1 MKTNAN
7 FSPNKKI
14 IILMAD
20 DDPDD
25 QLLATEALAEIKI
38 PAILNCVKD
47 GEELLDYLYQRG
59 EFTNPEK
66 APRPTIIL
74 LDLNMP
80 KKDGRQALCEIK
92 ADLNLRRIPIVVL
105 TTSNAQTDIKQAYD
119 AGASS
124 FITKPLTFDSL
135 VDVMET
141 LSRYWFNVV
150 ELPPTG
156 ITEGHKPDYH

>member
-1 MKTNAN
+1 MN
-7 FSPNKKI
+7 FSDKKKI

-25 QLLATEALAEIKI
+25 QLLASEALEEIQI
-38 PAILNCVKD
+38 PAVLNCVKD
-47 GEELLDYLYQRG
+47 GEELLDYLFQRG
-59 EFTNPEK
+59 AFTNPEK

-80 KKDGRQALCEIK
+80 KKDGRQALSEIK
-92 ADLNLRRIPIVVL
+92 ADQHLRRIPIVVL

-135 VDVMET
+135 VNVMET
-141 LSRYWFNVV
+141 LSKYWFNVV
-150 ELPPTG
+150 ELPPVG
-156 ITEGHKPDYH
+156 ITDGHQPYHD